1 MGSRLR
7 DLSQHGP
14 RGVRLLRVWGKTVS
28 EPGPELLG
36 LWVRGT
42 SNSGVRRGGPAET
55 GPGVRL
61 SVPTSLGGVKWS
73 TVPAG

>member
-1 MGSRLR
+1 M
-7 DLSQHGP
+7 
-14 RGVRLLRVWGKTVS
+14 S

-42 SNSGVRRGGPAET
+42 SNRGVRRGGPAET

-61 SVPTSLGGVKWS
+61 SVPTSMGV
-73 TVPAG
+73 